1 MRHGRTCTYS
11 DCARK
16 IKARS
21 PDQIGPIWRCRGI
34 SNDATTP
41 LHRDNRHIID
51 ARGFISDHKYK
62 YRIGGCLLI
71 AILRLGVGERA
82 RAATELLRDWGEFS
96 E

>member
-1 MRHGRTCTYS
+1 MGASWSNVHLVIVRGTLKQDHLT
-11 DCARK
+11 
-16 IKARS
+16 
-21 PDQIGPIWRCRGI
+21 RCRGI

-41 LHRDNRHIID
+41 LHHDNRHIID